1 MAAARWKQNSSGQ
14 AGDGHNSKFQ
24 SGKRTRSDNFGI
36 QKKGSMAPEAQ
47 LVEFCSKSRSGFQS
61 SHARFSIGNAS
72 RLPVANKDSVSVTI
86 GSGRRFEVHRSKG
99 LQYLRSSN
107 DAKLISQN
115 EALTG
120 VTMTELT
127 RRADAI
133 ERKKDR
139 KKRSKIPT
147 DLENTSDDLAAKS
160 NEQPMN
166 NTLSNS
172 GKSFKRTC
180 RNGEKDRLWV
190 DKHAPVHFSDLLSDE
205 RINREVLRA
214 LRQWD
219 PYVFG
224 KEPPA
229 RPAIYQRNE
238 AEQQGM
244 KTTNAEEEGGDNGD
258 KRPDEQNRVIL
269 LSGPPGVGKTTLA
282 HIIARHAG
290 YRPIEVNASDERSAS
305 VLTERVTRAM
315 ESSTLNMQ
323 TLSGKK
329 DALAGRPNCLIL
341 DEVDGADAKS
351 SILALVNIIKAERRD
366 SDSKKK
372 GKKTYLRRPIIFI
385 CNHKH
390 APALRP
396 LLPYAR
402 TFDVSPP
409 SSNRFVS
416 RLKAVLAAERM
427 TLVGGSSMLH
437 GLVEGTGGDIRS
449 CLFTLQFAAARARE
463 IAAKKK
469 QNNKLIGT
477 QNGLVDITSALSTA
491 LGGNGVGMK
500 DERSDMKGT
509 LMAIFRKLKSRIK
522 MSKTRDVERVLD
534 AVEVSC
540 VVCVNL
546 S

>member
-1 MAAARWKQNSSGQ
+1 MEAVRWKQNG
-14 AGDGHNSKFQ
+14 
-24 SGKRTRSDNFGI
+24 SGKTGNKFRSGTSTRSDNFGI
-36 QKKGSMAPEAQ
+36 QKKGAMMAPEAQ
-47 LVEFCSKSRSGFQS
+47 LVEFCSKSRAGFQS
-61 SHARFSIGNAS
+61 SHARFSIGNTS
-72 RLPVANKDSVSVTI
+72 RMPVANKDSVSVTI
-86 GSGRRFEVHRSKG
+86 GSGRRFEVHRSKD

-107 DAKLISQN
+107 DANIMSQN
-115 EALTG
+115 ESLTG
-120 VTMTELT
+120 ISMAELT

-139 KKRSKIPT
+139 KKRLKASTEIDNT
-147 DLENTSDDLAAKS
+147 SCDLED
-160 NEQPMN
+160 EQSMN
-166 NTLSNS
+166 NKSSNS
-172 GKSFKRTC
+172 RKSM
-180 RNGEKDRLWV
+180 NGEKDRLWV

-219 PYVFG
+219 PYVFE

-229 RPAIYQRNE
+229 RPVIYQQYE

-244 KTTNAEEEGGDNGD
+244 KPTNAEDGEGNGD

-315 ESSTLNMQ
+315 ESSTLNLQ

-329 DALAGRPNCLIL
+329 DTLAGRPNCLIL

-351 SILALVNIIKAERRD
+351 SILALVNIIKAEKRE
-366 SDSKKK
+366 SDAKKK

-396 LLPYAR
+396 LLPYAK

-427 TLVGGSSMLH
+427 TLVGGSAMLH

-469 QNNKLIGT
+469 QNNNLIGT
-477 QNGLVDITSALSTA
+477 KNGLVDITSALSTA

-509 LMAIFRKLKSRIK
+509 LIAIFRKLKSKIK
-522 MSKTRDVERVLD
+522 MSKTRDVERILD
-534 AVEVSC
+534 AVEVSF
-540 VVCVNL
+540 VCEYFVF
-546 S
+546 

>member
-1 MAAARWKQNSSGQ
+1 MEAVRWKQNSSGK
-14 AGDGHNSKFQ
+14 AGNKFQ
-24 SGKRTRSDNFGI
+24 SGTSARSDNFGI
-36 QKKGSMAPEAQ
+36 QKKGAMMAPEAQ
-47 LVEFCSKSRSGFQS
+47 LVEFCSKSRAGFQS
-61 SHARFSIGNAS
+61 SHARFSIGTTS
-72 RLPVANKDSVSVTI
+72 RLPVENEDSVSVTI
-86 GSGRRFEVHRSKG
+86 GSGRRFEVHRSKD

-107 DAKLISQN
+107 DSNRMSQN
-115 EALTG
+115 ESLTG
-120 VTMTELT
+120 ISMAELT

-133 ERKKDR
+133 ERKKVR
-139 KKRSKIPT
+139 KKRIKVST
-147 DLENTSDDLAAKS
+147 ELDNTSGDLEAKS
-160 NEQPMN
+160 NEQSMN
-166 NTLSNS
+166 NASSNS
-172 GKSFKRTC
+172 GKSFKSTS

-224 KEPPA
+224 KEPPV
-229 RPAIYQRNE
+229 RPVIYQQYE

-244 KTTNAEEEGGDNGD
+244 KTAHAEDGEGNGD

-323 TLSGKK
+323 TLSGIK

-351 SILALVNIIKAERRD
+351 SILALVNIIKAEKRD
-366 SDSKKK
+366 ADSKKK

-469 QNNKLIGT
+469 QNNILIGT
-477 QNGLVDITSALSTA
+477 KNGLVDITSALSTA

-540 VVCVNL
+540 VCQSFVIF
-546 S
+546 